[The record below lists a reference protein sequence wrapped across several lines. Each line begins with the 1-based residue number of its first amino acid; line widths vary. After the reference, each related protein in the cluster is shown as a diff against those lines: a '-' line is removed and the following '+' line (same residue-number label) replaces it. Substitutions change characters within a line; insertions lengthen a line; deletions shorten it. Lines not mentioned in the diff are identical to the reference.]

1 MAQIKKWLIIYIV
14 VICFLSCSIHRSKS
28 HLSETNS
35 IVVWFKKGWVE
46 HSMPV
51 SCSFIFERVLDRKAD
66 TIIKIR
72 NKDFY
77 SIKKAMK
84 KAKTIT
90 QNGYCDAKMFVWADM
105 MKFCICDF
113 NRVYND
119 KDEQVSFDL
128 SVIYFIRCKSGYYN
142 YFEKEDLLYFEEIK
156 RFGIPADYKYAFS
169 NIKRPFRIKPSS
181 KIVFIRSDDN

>member
-28 HLSETNS
+28 HLSETDS

-90 QNGYCDAKMFVWADM
+90 QN
-105 MKFCICDF
+105 
-113 NRVYND
+113 
-119 KDEQVSFDL
+119 
-128 SVIYFIRCKSGYYN
+128 
-142 YFEKEDLLYFEEIK
+142 
-156 RFGIPADYKYAFS
+156 
-169 NIKRPFRIKPSS
+169 
-181 KIVFIRSDDN
+181 